1 MIIMNFR
8 RLTAA
13 LLQVIIMLF
22 FVDAAD
28 GQVVVEI
35 SKDKVIVAGRQYYVH
50 TVKKGETAYSIAKAY
65 GITVEELTEENP
77 PVIYGV
83 KTGQV
88 LQIPVAERK
97 PAQTPADQIS
107 IRVNK
112 DESKY
117 IYHRLEPGE
126 TVYSLSRKYSVSEN
140 EILDSNPGMDINKL
154 SIGTE
159 IAVPRKGFMSEKQRF
174 DSQDVT
180 YSYHKVLKGESLSDI
195 AAKYGLSVREIRRA
209 NRGLIFPRVN
219 DFIRIPGQAL
229 VEKIVSDT
237 TKVDSSLVTVE
248 EIPVKIERP
257 EGFTPVGHLTDTL
270 NVAVLLPLYLEENA
284 KRTDIDSS
292 TYIRGKRIYKL
303 KYKDE
308 GWIYPW
314 SVSFVEMYE
323 GILLAADTLRSL
335 GLNINLSVW
344 DIKQDTIALTGL
356 ISSGALDNMDLIIG
370 PVYSNNLALIAPY
383 ANERKIPVV
392 SPVPL
397 INNNVLIN
405 NPCLFMEHP
414 YVDTAQDQLAKKIS
428 EYYDHN
434 IVFIHTDISRN
445 DPVTRRFRDKIFEEM
460 SYRLPFENI
469 RFRELVFYSRSKFDN
484 DSINRLSHALSD
496 QMKNLVIIA
505 SDDDPVMSESITE
518 IHNLSR
524 KYDVKVLGYPEMR
537 TILNLD
543 PRYYFDL
550 GIMLYTPYWI
560 DFSANDVIKFNAR
573 FREKFNTQPPE
584 ISFAWKGYDIA
595 YYFLSGLAIHKKLF
609 IDYPQIHNPDL
620 LETEF
625 DFRRKSQADGFENKK
640 LFFIRFTNDM
650 EIELVKTSVTE

>member
-13 LLQVIIMLF
+13 LLQVILMLF
-22 FVDAAD
+22 LVDAAD
-28 GQVVVEI
+28 AQVVVEI
-35 SKDKVIVAGRQYYVH
+35 SKDKVIVAGRQYYIH

-88 LQIPVAERK
+88 LQVPVAERK
-97 PAQTPADQIS
+97 PEQTTADQIS

-117 IYHRLEPGE
+117 IYHRLDPGE

-174 DSQDVT
+174 DSQEVT
-180 YSYHKVLKGESLSDI
+180 YSYHKVVKGESLSDI

-209 NRGLIFPRVN
+209 NRGMIFPRVN

-237 TKVDSSLVTVE
+237 TKIDSSLVTVE

-270 NVAVLLPLYLEENA
+270 NVAVLLPLYLPENA
-284 KRTDIDSS
+284 RRTDIDSS

-303 KYKDE
+303 KYRDE

-335 GLNINLSVW
+335 GLNVNLSVW
-344 DIKQDTIALTGL
+344 DIKQDTIALTRL

-397 INNNVLIN
+397 INNSVLIN
-405 NPCLFMEHP
+405 NPYLFMAHP
-414 YVDTAQDQLAKKIS
+414 SVEAAQDQLAKKIS

-445 DPVTRRFRDKIFEEM
+445 DPVTRRFRDKIFEEL

-505 SDDDPVMSESITE
+505 SDDDPVMSETITE

-560 DFSANDVIKFNAR
+560 DFSAKDIIKFNAR
-573 FREKFNTQPPE
+573 FREKFYTQPQE

-595 YYFLSGLAIHKKLF
+595 YYFLSGLAIHKRLF

-625 DFRRKSQADGFENKK
+625 DFRRNSRADGFENKQ
-640 LFFIRFTNDM
+640 LFFIRFTKDM
-650 EIELVKTSVTE
+650 EIELVKNIGTE

>member
-1 MIIMNFR
+1 MTIMNFR

-13 LLQVIIMLF
+13 LLQVILMLF
-22 FVDAAD
+22 LADVADA
-28 GQVVVEI
+28 QVTVEI
-35 SKDKVIVAGRQYYVH
+35 SKDKVIVAGRQYYIH

-88 LQIPVAERK
+88 LQIPVVERK
-97 PAQTPADQIS
+97 PEQPASDQIS

-117 IYHRLEPGE
+117 IYHKLNPGE

-159 IAVPRKGFMSEKQRF
+159 IAIPRKGFMSEKQKF
-174 DSQDVT
+174 DSQEVT
-180 YSYHKVLKGESLSDI
+180 YSYHKVVKGESLSDI
-195 AAKYGLSVREIRRA
+195 AAKYGLSVRELRRA
-209 NRGLIFPRVN
+209 NRGMIFPRVN

-229 VEKIVSDT
+229 VEKGITDT
-237 TKVDSSLVTVE
+237 TKVDSLVIKVE
-248 EIPVKIERP
+248 EMSLKIERP
-257 EGFTPVGHLTDTL
+257 AGFTPVEHLTDTL
-270 NVAVLLPLYLEENA
+270 NVAVMLPLYLEENS
-284 KRTDIDSS
+284 KRTTIDSS
-292 TYIRGKRIYKL
+292 SYVRGKKIYKVRQ
-303 KYKDE
+303 KDD

-335 GLNINLSVW
+335 GLNVNLSVW
-344 DIKQDTIALTGL
+344 DIKQDTIALTRL
-356 ISSGALDNMDLIIG
+356 ILSGALDDMDLIIG
-370 PVYSNNLALIAPY
+370 PVYSNNLALIAPF

-397 INNNVLIN
+397 INNRVLTD
-405 NPCLFMEHP
+405 NPYLFMAHP
-414 YVDTAQDQLAKKIS
+414 SVEVAQDQLAKKTS

-434 IVFIHTDISRN
+434 IVFIHTDTSRN
-445 DPVTRRFRDKIFEEM
+445 DPEIRRFRDKIFEEL
-460 SYRLPFENI
+460 SYRLPYETI
-469 RFRELVFYSRSKFDN
+469 RFKELVFYNRSKFDN
-484 DSINRLSHALSD
+484 DSINRLGHALSD

-505 SDDDPVMSESITE
+505 SDEDAVMSETITE
-518 IHNLSR
+518 VHNLSR

-537 TILNLD
+537 TIQNLD
-543 PRYYFDL
+543 PRYYFEL

-560 DFSANDVIKFNAR
+560 DFSSKDIIRFNSR
-573 FREKFNTQPPE
+573 FLEKFYTQPQE
-584 ISFAWKGYDIA
+584 ISFAWQGYDIA
-595 YYFLSGLAIHKKLF
+595 YYFLSGLAIHKKFF
-609 IDYPQIHNPDL
+609 IDYPQVHNPDL
-620 LETEF
+620 LETEY
-625 DFRRKSQADGFENKK
+625 DFRRKSQTDGFENKK
-640 LFFIRFTNDM
+640 LYLIRYTSDM
-650 EIELVKTSVTE
+650 EIELIKN